1 MGTVCDSLFGSIRI
15 RLGDMRGPGACKDA
29 VDTEKK
35 KIGELSCSISCARV
49 KNSGSATISNS
60 TQLRPAL
67 TGIPVQPCLLDKTP
81 FSNRVVSNWLTLV
94 LAVHRG
100 KVNGMCSSVIL

>member
-1 MGTVCDSLFGSIRI
+1 MGTVCDGLFGRIRI

-29 VDTEKK
+29 VDSEKK
-35 KIGELSCSISCARV
+35 RVGELSCSISCARV

-67 TGIPVQPCLLDKTP
+67 TGIPVHWIKLPSAIGWSLIGLLL
-81 FSNRVVSNWLTLV
+81 F
-94 LAVHRG
+94 
-100 KVNGMCSSVIL
+100 